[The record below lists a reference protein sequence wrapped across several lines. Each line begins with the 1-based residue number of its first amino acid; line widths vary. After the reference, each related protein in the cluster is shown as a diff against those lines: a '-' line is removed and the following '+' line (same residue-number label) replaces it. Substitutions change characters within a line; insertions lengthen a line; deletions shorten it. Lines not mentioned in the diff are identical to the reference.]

1 MEKLIKILSEKKA
14 EKTPLM
20 VALSGI
26 DGSGKGCI
34 GSRLHTALRKS
45 GVNSYLIGIDGWLE
59 LPENRF
65 NKLKP
70 AEHFYNHGF
79 RFDEMFTNLINPLRR
94 AGSIDLFANH
104 ADPGNSNEYVPHHYQ
119 IKNAEVV
126 FIEGIFLFQ
135 QQFDFDYRIWIE
147 CSFETAFRRSLLRN
161 QEGLSPEEL
170 HHDYDTI
177 YFAAQRLHFEKD
189 NPQKMADYIF
199 NNEDELENN
208 K

>member
-1 MEKLIKILSEKKA
+1 MKKLIKILSGKKA
-14 EKTPLM
+14 DKTPLM

-26 DGSGKGCI
+26 DSSGKGYI

-79 RFDEMFTNLINPLRR
+79 RFDEMFMNLINPLRR
-94 AGSIDLFANH
+94 TGSIDVFANH
-104 ADPGNSNEYVPHHYQ
+104 ADPGNSNKYFPHHYQ

-126 FIEGIFLFQ
+126 IVEGIFLFQ
-135 QQFDFDYRIWIE
+135 PGFDFDYRIWIE
-147 CSFETAFRRSLLRN
+147 CSFDTAFRRALLRN

-170 HHDYDTI
+170 QHDYETI

-189 NPQKMADYIF
+189 KPRQMADFVI
-199 NNEDELENN
+199 NNEVESEDR
-208 K
+208 